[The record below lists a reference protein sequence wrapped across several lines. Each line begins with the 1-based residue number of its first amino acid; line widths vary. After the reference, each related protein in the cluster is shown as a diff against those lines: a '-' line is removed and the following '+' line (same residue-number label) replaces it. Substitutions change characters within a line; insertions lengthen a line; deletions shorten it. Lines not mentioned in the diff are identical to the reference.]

1 MSTTDPSE
9 RPFDLIVYGATGF
22 TGGLVAD
29 YLARKSALAPERWA
43 IAGRNEAKLQAVKD
57 RLVAMDPALEKVALV
72 VASSDAPDTLR
83 TMTASARA

>member
-29 YLARKSALAPERWA
+29 YLARKSALAPEKKTTGWNGGSTPSGA
-43 IAGRNEAKLQAVKD
+43 I
-57 RLVAMDPALEKVALV
+57 
-72 VASSDAPDTLR
+72 T
-83 TMTASARA
+83 